1 MKKDE
6 LRGLI
11 EEHMVLSKRIE
22 HLKEELKKTEDRYKE
37 VGEFLYGFR
46 SKEFLQSVLSCLM
59 ERMNE
64 CGKDKCFD
72 ELMHNV
78 IRCLQRSKDLGG
90 SKEFTSKH
98 IWRVFDEK
106 VE

>member
-1 MKKDE
+1 
-6 LRGLI
+6 
-11 EEHMVLSKRIE
+11 
-22 HLKEELKKTEDRYKE
+22 
-37 VGEFLYGFR
+37 
-46 SKEFLQSVLSCLM
+46 
-59 ERMNE
+59 MNE
-64 CGKDKCFD
+64 CGKDECFD

-78 IRCLQRSKDLGG
+78 IRCLQRSKDFGE